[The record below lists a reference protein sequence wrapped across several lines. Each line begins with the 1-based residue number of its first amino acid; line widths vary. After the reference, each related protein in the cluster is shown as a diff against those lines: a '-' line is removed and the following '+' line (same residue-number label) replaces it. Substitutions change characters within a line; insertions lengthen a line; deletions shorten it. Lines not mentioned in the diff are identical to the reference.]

1 MTQMNLSLKQKWI
14 HRHREQICVTK
25 GRRGG
30 LDGEFGVSRCKVLHL
45 EWMDNKVL
53 LYIAG
58 NYIQSPGINQNET
71 ECTYV
76 CVCVYTYIRMYMYT
90 HNCHCKRRRFNP
102 GLGRC
107 PGEGD
112 GNLLQKSHGQRSL
125 AGYSPWDHKG
135 LDMTQQLINNSL
147 SIYIY
152 IYTHIYVYIY
162 YVTEA
167 LDVQQKLIQ
176 QCKSTIISIKKK
188 TCFSSSH
195 SSTTIDPIF
204 SFANLT
210 LYSSYTSRHLFQIS
224 HS

>member
-1 MTQMNLSLKQKWI
+1 MKQNV
-14 HRHREQICVTK
+14 H
-25 GRRGG
+25 
-30 LDGEFGVSRCKVLHL
+30 
-45 EWMDNKVL
+45 
-53 LYIAG
+53 
-58 NYIQSPGINQNET
+58 
-71 ECTYV
+71 TYV
-76 CVCVYTYIRMYMYT
+76 YVYTYIHT
-90 HNCHCKRRRFNP
+90 HNCHCKRRRFNS

-125 AGYSPWDHKG
+125 AGSMGSQRVRHDSA
-135 LDMTQQLINNSL
+135 TNQQLSL
-147 SIYIY
+147 SLALSLSIY

-162 YVTEA
+162 YVTEVLA
-167 LDVQQKLIQ
+167 VQQKLIQ
-176 QCKSTIISIKKK
+176 HCKSTIISIKKK